1 MNKKLILAPMAGV
14 TDNVFRDI
22 CYRFGAFLTFTEM
35 VSAKGLFY
43 SSDETASLLAPS
55 GNHPEGAQIFGSDPE
70 IIASQ
75 IKKPIF
81 DCFDVIDINM
91 GCPAKKI
98 ISNGEGSALMKNIP
112 LACSIAAEAVK
123 ATNKPVTVKIRA
135 GFIDKNCVSFAKE
148 IEKTGIAA
156 ITIHG
161 RTCAQAYR
169 GKADLDAIKEVKE
182 AVKIPVIANGDVIDG
197 ASAKKMLEY
206 TNCDA
211 VMIGRG
217 AQGRPWIFSEIDA
230 FLNGKEFTLTNKQKL
245 DIAAEHGVRLA
256 RERGE
261 YTAMLQMR
269 KHLSWYTHGFFSAA
283 QIRNKI
289 NSVNDI
295 DSFLEL
301 IEQIKSYY

>member
-22 CYRFGAFLTFTEM
+22 CYRYGAFLTFTEM
-35 VSAKGLFY
+35 VSAKGLY
-43 SSDETASLLAPS
+43 YQSNETASLLAPS

-81 DCFDVIDINM
+81 DSFDVIDINM

-98 ISNGEGSALMKNIP
+98 ISNGEGSALMSNIP
-112 LACSIAAEAVK
+112 LACEIAKQAVQ
-123 ATNKPVTVKIRA
+123 ATSKPVTIKIRA
-135 GFIDKNCVSFAKE
+135 GFMDKNCVEFAKS
-148 IEKTGIAA
+148 ISKTGIAA

-161 RTCAQAYR
+161 RTCSQAYH

-182 AVKIPVIANGDVIDG
+182 AVNIPVIANGDVVDG
-197 ASAKKMLEY
+197 ISAKKMLEY
-206 TNCDA
+206 TQCDA

-217 AQGRPWIFSEIDA
+217 AQGKPWIFAEIDA
-230 FLNGKEFTLTNKQKL
+230 FLNGKEFNITTREKL
-245 DIAAEHGVRLA
+245 DIAAEHGTRLA
-256 RERGE
+256 REHGE
-261 YTAMLQMR
+261 HTAMLQMR
-269 KHLSWYTHGFFSAA
+269 KHLSWYTHGFFSAT
-283 QIRNKI
+283 QIRNNI
-289 NSVNDI
+289 NTVTSVN
-295 DSFLEL
+295 SFLEL

>member
-14 TDNVFRDI
+14 TDSVFRDI

-43 SSDETASLLAPS
+43 ASDETASLLTPS
-55 GNHPEGAQIFGSDPE
+55 GNHPEGAQIFGSDAE

-75 IKKPIF
+75 IKKPVF

-98 ISNGEGSALMKNIP
+98 ISNGEGSSLMKNIP
-112 LACSIAAEAVK
+112 LACSIAKEAVR

-135 GFIDKNCVSFAKE
+135 GFDEKNCVRFAKE
-148 IEKTGIAA
+148 IQKTGIAA

-182 AVKIPVIANGDVIDG
+182 ASNIPVIANGDIVDG
-197 ASAKKMLEY
+197 SSAKKMFDY

-211 VMIGRG
+211 IMIGRG
-217 AQGRPWIFSEIDA
+217 AQGRPWIFAEIDA
-230 FLNGKEFTLTNKQKL
+230 FLNGKEFTLTNKEKL
-245 DIAAEHGVRLA
+245 DVAAEHGVRLA

-261 YTAMLQMR
+261 HTAMLQMR

-283 QIRNKI
+283 QIRNTI
-289 NSVNDI
+289 NTISSVDA
-295 DSFLEL
+295 FLEL

>member
-22 CYRFGAFLTFTEM
+22 CHRFGAFLSFTEM
-35 VSAKGLFY
+35 VSAKGLY
-43 SSDETASLLAPS
+43 YGSDESSSLLLPS
-55 GNHPEGAQIFGSDPE
+55 GNHPEGAQVFGSDAQ
-70 IIASQ
+70 IIAQQ
-75 IKKPIF
+75 IKMPVF
-81 DCFDVIDINM
+81 DAFDVIDINM

-98 ISNGEGSALMKNIP
+98 ISNGEGSALMANIP
-112 LACSIAAEAVK
+112 LACSIAREAVM

-135 GFIDKNCVSFAKE
+135 GFTEKNCIEFAKE

-156 ITIHG
+156 ITVHG
-161 RTCAQAYR
+161 RTCAQAYH

-182 AVKIPVIANGDVIDG
+182 AVKIPVIANGDVVDG
-197 ASAKKMLEY
+197 QSCKQMLAY
-206 TNCDA
+206 TSCDA

-217 AQGRPWIFSEIDA
+217 AQGRPWIFAEIDA
-230 FLNGKEFTLTNKQKL
+230 YLSGKSFEISLGQRL

-256 RERGE
+256 KVRGE
-261 YTAMLQMR
+261 KTAMLQMR
-269 KHLSWYTHGFFSAA
+269 KHLSWYTHGFYSAA

-289 NSVNDI
+289 NTISSV

-301 IEQIKSYY
+301 IEQIKANY